1 MKKINAVL
9 LLVILSLSLIVGPL
23 SMLAEENGDVLAIVN
38 GVVITKAQFYE
49 LLETEYGYYA
59 LQELVQKELV
69 RQRPMPCRSVS
80 MKRNSLKSTVPS
92 LRSLAEPGLADVFD
106 PEQCDRRDFH

>member
-1 MKKINAVL
+1 
-9 LLVILSLSLIVGPL
+9 
-23 SMLAEENGDVLAIVN
+23 MLAEENGDVLAIVN

-49 LLETEYGYYA
+49 LLETECSYYA

-80 MKRNSLKSTVPS
+80 MKKFTEVWFHHCIAW
-92 LRSLAEPGLADVFD
+92 RSQAADVLI
-106 PEQCDRRDFH
+106 RTM